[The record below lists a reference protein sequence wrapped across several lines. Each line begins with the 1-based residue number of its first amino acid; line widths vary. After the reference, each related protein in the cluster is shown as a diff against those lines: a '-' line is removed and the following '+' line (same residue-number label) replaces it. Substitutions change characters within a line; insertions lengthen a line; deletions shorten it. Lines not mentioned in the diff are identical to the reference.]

1 MIVLS
6 PDRQFIHFGVVAEP
20 WSMQGGYPTPSNMIE
35 QFAAELAQ
43 RERRGLLAAAIRRRD
58 NSRSHSYEYPYGVR
72 WSLTLSQREYD
83 DDPRAQAFIAGSG
96 TEGSYSADQMAE
108 VLMRGEE
115 EHVLVQRYEMLT
127 TALSERGVQATLTKD
142 ALAHECPMASEFVE
156 NGRAL
161 EKAIVGLLLSE
172 TKKLL
177 SSHGLP
183 RKLAKKLTRSNPP
196 ERVDAWMDEMLEQ
209 RTARHAELAAHMSAR
224 GVEHP
229 IDLSFTRMSLYDE
242 SDSDNG
248 YGENIYG
255 YGENYTCYAEEAD
268 KARYKFV
275 ELGVGKV
282 DKVVNAM
289 WKVIRLRQLLHAV
302 EQLPDDENK
311 PMHAEDWAQSENEE
325 CIRFIERGRMPRD
338 IPDVDALAAH
348 LAERGFHCDYYHDYD
363 DGDCRYDDPM
373 QEYYDEGYGSG

>member
-1 MIVLS
+1 
-6 PDRQFIHFGVVAEP
+6 
-20 WSMQGGYPTPSNMIE
+20 
-35 QFAAELAQ
+35 
-43 RERRGLLAAAIRRRD
+43 
-58 NSRSHSYEYPYGVR
+58 
-72 WSLTLSQREYD
+72 
-83 DDPRAQAFIAGSG
+83 
-96 TEGSYSADQMAE
+96 
-108 VLMRGEE
+108 
-115 EHVLVQRYEMLT
+115 
-127 TALSERGVQATLTKD
+127 
-142 ALAHECPMASEFVE
+142 
-156 NGRAL
+156 
-161 EKAIVGLLLSE
+161 
-172 TKKLL
+172 
-177 SSHGLP
+177 
-183 RKLAKKLTRSNPP
+183 
-196 ERVDAWMDEMLEQ
+196 
-209 RTARHAELAAHMSAR
+209 
-224 GVEHP
+224 
-229 IDLSFTRMSLYDE
+229 MSLYDE